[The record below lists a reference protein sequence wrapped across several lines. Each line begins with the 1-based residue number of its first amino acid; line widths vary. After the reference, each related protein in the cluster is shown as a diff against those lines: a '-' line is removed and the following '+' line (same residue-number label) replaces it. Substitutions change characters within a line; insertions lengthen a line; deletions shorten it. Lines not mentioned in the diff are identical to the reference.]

1 MLNTDFK
8 MDMEMYEADPVF
20 KKAREELSE
29 HGVSPTLIKD
39 VLKSKIQLRRV
50 SAGQEELRVEDRPS
64 LKHPLTEEEQEKNE
78 ARKKC
83 NRVSAKRCREK
94 KKQENQQ
101 IFDMLKDQE
110 QRNEDLKQKISEME
124 SEKSK
129 MLKTLSEKYSQL
141 NGYIITPEN
150 VMDIVNLGV
159 QSGIEISETTSE
171 STTANTPND
180 QNNQE
185 HLDQSNQ
192 AIPATTPPNSVNNSG
207 EMNFQTMFDFTTQT
221 ENDLGVQRSVNSTP
235 LASREEQF
243 ETEDFL
249 ACIPEEHSVH
259 CWGEWNDLCN
269 EFSF

>member
-1 MLNTDFK
+1 

-20 KKAREELSE
+20 RKAREEFSE

-50 SAGQEELRVEDRPS
+50 SAGQEELRVENRPT
-64 LKHPLTEEEQEKNE
+64 LKHPLTEEEEIKNE

-110 QRNEDLKQKISEME
+110 QRNEDLNQKISEME

-129 MLKTLSEKYSQL
+129 MLKTLSEIYSQL
-141 NGYIITPEN
+141 NGHIITPEN

-159 QSGIEISETTSE
+159 QSEMEVTETSSEN
-171 STTANTPND
+171 TTANNQND

-185 HLDQSNQ
+185 HLGQSNQ
-192 AIPATTPPNSVNNSG
+192 VIPVTTPPNSVNNSG

-221 ENDLGVQRSVNSTP
+221 EKDLGVHRSADSMP
-235 LASREEQF
+235 LASREEQS

-249 ACIPEEHSVH
+249 ACIAEEHSVH
-259 CWGEWNDLCN
+259 CSGEWNDLYN